1 MTKEY
6 VLTQSNVWKI
16 LGQNGL
22 EDATQEESDSNQ
34 FILEKS
40 LESENIN
47 FEDISISEVRF
58 TFDDNK
64 LRGIINFTKED
75 IFSQIRI

>member
-75 IFSQIRI
+75 FFSQIRI

>member
-22 EDATQEESDSNQ
+22 EDATQQEADENQ
-34 FILEKS
+34 FILEAT
-40 LESENIN
+40 LTGENLTFSEV
-47 FEDISISEVRF
+47 SISEVRF
-58 TFDDNK
+58 THDDK
-64 LRGIINFTKED
+64 QVRGIINCLKDAEFL
-75 IFSQIRI
+75 QIRI

>member
-22 EDATQEESDSNQ
+22 EDATQEESDNNQ

-75 IFSQIRI
+75 FFSQIRI